1 MAELHSLTDY
11 DAKLLLAFGESLK
24 LNKKF
29 TDFLLNNGFPELA
42 ALSSAINSDTDALQW
57 LLDNGYPEFAV
68 LSNAI
73 DNEEAAI
80 AWLEKY
86 NCDFLSKFAGACR
99 KEDEAVKWFVAN
111 DLQIYIRLIKII
123 HEILLQQALA
133 SDDVHKLRMS

>member
-24 LNKKF
+24 LDRKF
-29 TDFLLNNGFPELA
+29 TDFLIKNGFPELG
-42 ALSSAINSDTDALQW
+42 ALSSAINADTDALQW

-73 DNEEAAI
+73 DNEDAAI

-86 NCDFLSKFAGACR
+86 NCDFLSKFAAACR

-111 DLQIYIRLIKII
+111 NLHIYIRLIKII
-123 HEILLQQALA
+123 QEILLRQALA
-133 SDDVHKLRMS
+133 SDDVHKLRLS